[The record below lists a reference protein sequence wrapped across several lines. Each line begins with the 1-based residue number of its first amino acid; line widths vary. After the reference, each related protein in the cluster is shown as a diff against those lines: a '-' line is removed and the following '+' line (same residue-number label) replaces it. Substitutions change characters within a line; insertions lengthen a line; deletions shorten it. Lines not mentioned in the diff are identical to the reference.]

1 MILAPSIR
9 RVSTTR
15 DPRRSGHAGRLS
27 PPDMNRTT
35 ELRRRRSC
43 RPCDES
49 GQAFVFLVLFL
60 AVFLGLA
67 ALVLDIGHAYYADRS
82 LQASTDAAAL
92 AGAQELPNSV
102 KAIGIAHSFSGSN
115 GSKNARANV
124 PGVATEATVECR
136 PQWPCEPVNAVVVD
150 EEAEVETFFAKIFG
164 IDTIPVHSHAV
175 AVARSGEV
183 PYAIYS
189 NDSDCGGFSFKA
201 NPNEWHVDGAVRSN
215 GDFEANGENITA
227 GWAST
232 RGAPCK
238 TDTNGKNVSFGGS
251 PDPEIEPD
259 LKPWPKWF
267 EQSEFV
273 CDFTRAKFEFN
284 ASNITIPPGVY
295 CATESFIANGND
307 QTGNITVLAP
317 EIKINGNRQT
327 FTPYANDVLFFATGS
342 KEMSLNG
349 NNYDWKGIIF
359 HPGGRIKING
369 DEMSILTG
377 LIEGRE
383 VEINGNVFN
392 MKGTGPL
399 TGQDIIFLLE

>member
-1 MILAPSIR
+1 M
-9 RVSTTR
+9 
-15 DPRRSGHAGRLS
+15 
-27 PPDMNRTT
+27 
-35 ELRRRRSC
+35 ELRRRRSR

-49 GQAFVFLVLFL
+49 GQAFVFVVLFL

-92 AGAQELPNSV
+92 AGAQELPNSG
-102 KAIGIAHSFSGSN
+102 KAVGVAHTYAGTS
-115 GSKNARANV
+115 GSKNARENV
-124 PGVATEATVECR
+124 PGVSTEASTECR
-136 PQWPCEPVNAVVVD
+136 PKWPCDPVNAVVV
-150 EEAEVETFFAKIFG
+150 EEAAEVETFFAKVFG
-164 IDTIPVHSHAV
+164 IDTIPVHARAV
-175 AVARSGEV
+175 AVTTEGEV

-232 RGAPCK
+232 HGDPCK
-238 TDTNGKNVSFGGS
+238 TDANGKNISFGGS
-251 PDPEIEPD
+251 PEPEIEPD

-267 EQSEFV
+267 EKTDFA
-273 CDFTRAKFEFN
+273 CDYTKNKFEFN
-284 ASNITIPPGVY
+284 ASNVTIPPGVY

-307 QTGNITVLAP
+307 QFGNITVLAP

-327 FTPYANDVLFFATGS
+327 FRPYAKDVLFFATGS

-349 NNYDWKGIIF
+349 NNYDWEGIIF

-369 DEMSILTG
+369 DASSVLEG
-377 LIEGRE
+377 LIEGVE
-383 VEINGNVFN
+383 VEVNGNGFEMIGN
-392 MKGTGPL
+392 GPSSSEPFITL
-399 TGQDIIFLLE
+399 VE

>member
-1 MILAPSIR
+1 MTRTINSRR
-9 RVSTTR
+9 RVLGR
-15 DPRRSGHAGRLS
+15 PR
-27 PPDMNRTT
+27 
-35 ELRRRRSC
+35 
-43 RPCDES
+43 DES

-60 AVFLGLA
+60 GVFLGVA
-67 ALVLDIGHAYYADRS
+67 ALVLDLGHAYYADRS

-92 AGAQELPNSV
+92 AGAQELPDSRNALAV
-102 KAIGIAHSFSGSN
+102 AHTFSGAT

-124 PGVATEATVECR
+124 PNVSTEASVECR
-136 PQWPCEPVNAVVVD
+136 PAWPCEPVNAVVVD
-150 EEAEVETFFAKIFG
+150 ETAEVDTIFAKAFG
-164 IDTIPVHSHAV
+164 IDTIPVRAHAV

-189 NDSDCGGFSFKA
+189 NDSDCGNFSFKA

-215 GDFEANGENITA
+215 GDFEANGENISA

-232 RGAPCK
+232 HGEPCL
-238 TDTNGKNVSFGGS
+238 TVSNGKNVSFGGS
-251 PDPEIEPD
+251 PDPEVDPD

-267 EQSEFV
+267 EKSEFS
-273 CDFTRAKFEFN
+273 CDYTRTKFEFN
-284 ASNITIPPGVY
+284 TSNMTIPAGVY
-295 CATESFIANGND
+295 CASEAFIANGND
-307 QTGNITVLAP
+307 QTGTITVLAP

-327 FTPYANDVLFFATGS
+327 FRPYAKDVLFFATGS

-349 NNYDWKGIIF
+349 NNYEWEGIIF

-392 MKGTGPL
+392 MTGTGPL
-399 TGQDIIFLLE
+399 TGQDVIFLLE